1 VITQAALYLVTSED
15 APAALAAVAGRPLAF
30 RMVVAAVRAGC
41 RLVYV
46 PSTLRAAALEGAVGS
61 SPAARAAVVWLDAD
75 TPPPAGLLLLLPAAA
90 LVPAVALAPLVAAPS
105 TTVLAAARDSDAP
118 VAAVPPALARPLWAA
133 IAAGRPLAQALGRAL
148 TSDAGAAVAEG
159 GWYVRVASIGGI
171 AQAEARLDAD
181 LGSPVDTRLDRVFH
195 RRLSRPLSRLALRWG
210 VSPNGVTLVSFA
222 VGLGAVWFFWNATPA
237 RALVGLALYAL
248 AVILDHA
255 DGEVA
260 RLALRESPAGARLD
274 VIADTA
280 IHALLLVALGLTAQR
295 AAGGGAVAG
304 VVAALGAA
312 GSAVLAQSATTAG
325 AGVGAMLDALS
336 NRDGFY
342 LMLGLFIVGLACV
355 PAALPGFMILV
366 AAGCHAFWLSR
377 LAYRLTHRG
386 SAS

>member
-1 VITQAALYLVTSED
+1 MITQAALYLVTSED

-46 PSTLRAAALEGAVGS
+46 PSTLRAAALEDAVRS
-61 SPAARAAVVWLDAD
+61 SPAVRAAVVWLDAD

-133 IAAGRPLAQALGRAL
+133 VAAGRPLGEALGRAL
-148 TSDAGAAVAEG
+148 TSDAGTAVAEG

-274 VIADTA
+274 VIADTT
-280 IHALLLVALGLTAQR
+280 IHSLLLVALGLTAQR

-312 GSAVLAQSATTAG
+312 GSAVLAQSAMTAG

-366 AAGCHAFWLSR
+366 AAGCHTFWLSR
-377 LAYRLTHRG
+377 LAYRLTRRE

>member
-1 VITQAALYLVTSED
+1 
-15 APAALAAVAGRPLAF
+15 
-30 RMVVAAVRAGC
+30 MVVAAVRAGC

-61 SPAARAAVVWLDAD
+61 SPAVRAAVVWLDAD

-133 IAAGRPLAQALGRAL
+133 VAAGRPLGQALGRAL

-181 LGSPVDTRLDRVFH
+181 LGSPVDTRLDRIFH

-280 IHALLLVALGLTAQR
+280 IHALLLVALGLTAQQ

-304 VVAALGAA
+304 VVAALGAV

-342 LMLGLFIVGLACV
+342 LMLGLFIVGLAFV

-366 AAGCHAFWLSR
+366 AAGCHAFWLSH
-377 LAYRLTHRG
+377 LAYRLTRQR